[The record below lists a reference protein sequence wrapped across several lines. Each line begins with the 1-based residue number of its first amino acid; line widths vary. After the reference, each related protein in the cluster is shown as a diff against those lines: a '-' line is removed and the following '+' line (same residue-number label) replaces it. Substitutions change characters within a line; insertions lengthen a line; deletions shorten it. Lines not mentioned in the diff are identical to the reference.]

1 MSYTITKIG
10 DKYNYPVKEFFCD
23 TDEDV
28 ASLPTS
34 KSAGNDKCLAGSV
47 AKVANG
53 NEYRLNNQDQW
64 VKKVVSSA
72 GGGGTVS
79 AKVEQTEDGAII
91 TIEDSSGETTASIE
105 NGKNGAD
112 GKNGKDGSKGAG
124 FYYSSVDPDGSHQI
138 ELSAV
143 VPSGV
148 TVDDHIITLSGNLYE
163 VTGISDKVTVGDTPL
178 TSLRGLNGTDGE
190 DGYPGTPGSNGSS
203 IQSITLTKSADG
215 QITGGKAVLTDLS
228 EVQII
233 VTEEEA
239 S

>member
-1 MSYTITKIG
+1 MRLLQTGDLHLGKMFYDYSLYEDQKYIL

-124 FYYSSVDPDGSHQI
+124 FFD
-138 ELSAV
+138 A
-143 VPSGV
+143 
-148 TVDDHIITLSGNLYE
+148 
-163 VTGISDKVTVGDTPL
+163 
-178 TSLRGLNGTDGE
+178 
-190 DGYPGTPGSNGSS
+190 
-203 IQSITLTKSADG
+203 
-215 QITGGKAVLTDLS
+215 
-228 EVQII
+228 
-233 VTEEEA
+233 
-239 S
+239 

>member
-23 TDEDV
+23 TDEDI

-34 KSAGNDKCLAGSV
+34 KSLGNEKCLAGSI
-47 AKVANG
+47 ARVANG

-64 VKKVVSSA
+64 IKKVVSSA

-79 AKVEQTEDGAII
+79 AKVEQTEDGAVI
-91 TIEDSSGETTASIE
+91 TIEDSSGKTTATITNGE
-105 NGKNGAD
+105 NGTDGENGE
-112 GKNGKDGSKGAG
+112 DGSKGAG
-124 FYYSSVDPDGSHQI
+124 FYYSSAEPDGSHQI
-138 ELSAV
+138 EFSAV

-148 TVDDHIITLSGNLYE
+148 AIGDHIITLGGNLYE
-163 VTGISDKVTVGDTPL
+163 VIGVLDKVTVGNTPL
-178 TSLRGLNGTDGE
+178 TSLKGTNGTNGQDGS
-190 DGYPGTPGSNGSS
+190 PGTPGSNGAS

-215 QITGGKAVLTDLS
+215 QITGGRAVLTDLS
-228 EVQII
+228 EVQIS
-233 VTEEEA
+233 VTEEE